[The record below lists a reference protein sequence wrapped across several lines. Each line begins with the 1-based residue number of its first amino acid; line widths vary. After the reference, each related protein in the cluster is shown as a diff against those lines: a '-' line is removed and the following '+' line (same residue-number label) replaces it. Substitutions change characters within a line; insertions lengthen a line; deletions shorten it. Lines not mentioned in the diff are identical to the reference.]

1 LTVYEDQN
9 GPPYSSYTTK
19 PDRFWNK
26 NNTGKPITTNGG
38 KHMHYLKIGDDK
50 YCSDELAGLVSSGLS
65 LLGLDSYQ
73 TIRVSTRD
81 NRISIG
87 FKALEDANAA
97 RSIAGIPTHTRNKT
111 FRSRDVSQFVLDLY
125 SVATTSNINVA

>member
-1 LTVYEDQN
+1 
-9 GPPYSSYTTK
+9 
-19 PDRFWNK
+19 
-26 NNTGKPITTNGG
+26 
-38 KHMHYLKIGDDK
+38 MHYLKIGDDK
-50 YCSDELAGLVSSGLS
+50 YCSDELAGLVSNGLS

-111 FRSRDVSQFVLDLY
+111 FRSRDVSQFVMELY
-125 SVATTSNINVA
+125 SVATSSIINVA